1 LRILCEVA
9 EAEECIDGSCINNG
23 YPNALIDDMES
34 RSTSLSSFMYTDDWL
49 AMSGN
54 GTMTSLPFGRATGK
68 WNSTIILAVAM
79 GAIVAVSVGVALS
92 TSASGRA
99 TELLRPARFA
109 SKAAD
114 NELLKYR

>member
-1 LRILCEVA
+1 MA
-9 EAEECIDGSCINNG
+9 
-23 YPNALIDDMES
+23 S

-49 AMSGN
+49 AMSGY

-68 WNSTIILAVAM
+68 WNSTIIAAVAM

-92 TSASGRA
+92 TGASSRA

-109 SKAAD
+109 SKAAN

>member
-1 LRILCEVA
+1 MA
-9 EAEECIDGSCINNG
+9 
-23 YPNALIDDMES
+23 S

-49 AMSGN
+49 AMSGY

-68 WNSTIILAVAM
+68 WSSTIIAAVAM

-92 TSASGRA
+92 TGSGRA

-109 SKAAD
+109 SKAAN